1 MIKVKICEAKAHL
14 SEYLS
19 RLQEG
24 ETIVICKRNSPVAEI
39 RAIPGKPKGARPIGL
54 AKGTFRVPK
63 SFFEPLAKAW

>member
-1 MIKVKICEAKAHL
+1 MIKVNIHETKAHL

-39 RAIPGKPKGARPIGL
+39 RAIPGKPKGARPVGL
-54 AKGTFRVPK
+54 GKGKFRVPK
-63 SFFEPLAKAW
+63 SFFEPLAKEW